1 MLRTYQYGIS
11 HLLYVIVVIAHESKE
26 CFALSANIS
35 MGTDK
40 KLEKLEKLIS
50 LERQKLYKENEYLQ
64 NKINMLHQK
73 TNIIFEYCKLQP
85 DDICG
90 S

>member
-1 MLRTYQYGIS
+1 MLRPYQYGIL
-11 HLLYVIVVIAHESKE
+11 HPLYVIVIIAHESKE

-35 MGTDK
+35 MDTDK

-73 TNIIFEYCKLQP
+73 TNINFEYCKLQP
-85 DDICG
+85 DDLCG
-90 S
+90 P